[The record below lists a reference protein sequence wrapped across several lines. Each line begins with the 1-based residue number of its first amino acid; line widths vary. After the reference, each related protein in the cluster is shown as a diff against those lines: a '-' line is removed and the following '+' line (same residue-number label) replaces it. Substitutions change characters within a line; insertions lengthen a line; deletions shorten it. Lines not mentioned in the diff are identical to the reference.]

1 MSENKLFEKIADNL
15 RNKKTNVVNP
25 KLREQLKQNAKRIKE
40 NSQEIV
46 KWAIRNGYKDVL

>member
-1 MSENKLFEKIADNL
+1 MSENKVFEKIADNL
-15 RNKKTNVVNP
+15 RSKKTNVNP
-25 KLREQLKQNAKRIKE
+25 KLREQLKQNAKRIEE